1 MPDARTSSI
10 LCRAYRAVHGM
21 EPDSAHAGAY
31 LAPSSAASHVTT
43 PGPVPSI
50 TGACDHQY
58 PAHSTPRPTTGSA
71 ISIVARATL
80 GPNTTSVRAD
90 AADANAKTGALC
102 VPRACTHVLL
112 PSHTTAIS
120 AAPAPTTT
128 AAVLRVPET
137 TTTALDSRSIL
148 NDDAT
153 SGVRTSS
160 TVAAPGP
167 SRSTRTTNVV
177 YAGKSRTANPRSAI
191 RSTRAFAQN
200 EPRV

>member
-50 TGACDHQY
+50 TGACDHQC
-58 PAHSTPRPTTGSA
+58 PAHSIPRPTTGSA

-80 GPNTTSVRAD
+80 GPNRNSVRAD
-90 AADANAKTGALC
+90 AADFNGNASALC
-102 VPRACTHVLL
+102 VPRTCTHVLL

-120 AAPAPTTT
+120 APAAAPT

-148 NDDAT
+148 NDEET

-160 TVAAPGP
+160 TVAAPSPSGP
-167 SRSTRTTNVV
+167 
-177 YAGKSRTANPRSAI
+177 
-191 RSTRAFAQN
+191 
-200 EPRV
+200 